1 MDMDKWLKERWIKHK
16 QSLNFQLKHMIA
28 IATQKFI
35 RMSPRKLRVIAREAK
50 KMKPEYAAEVLPML
64 GRMAGVPIQKV
75 VKTAIANAVIKGMDQ
90 GNLSFVEI
98 QIGEGPRLKRFRA
111 GARGQAKP
119 YTRDMAHI
127 RVVLTDDVK
136 GKKSEPKV
144 KEEIVNEVKKS
155 VKTTKKGSK

>member
-1 MDMDKWLKERWIKHK
+1 
-16 QSLNFQLKHMIA
+16 MIA

-50 KMKPEYAAEVLPML
+50 KMKPEYASEVLPML
-64 GRMAGVPIQKV
+64 GRSAGVPIQKV
-75 VKTAIANAVIKGMDQ
+75 VKTAIANAVVKGMDRN
-90 GNLSFVEI
+90 NLSFVEI

-127 RVVLTDDVK
+127 RVIVTDEVK
-136 GKKSEPKV
+136 GKKV
-144 KEEIVNEVKKS
+144 EVKKAE
-155 VKTTKKGSK
+155 VIDAPIIKEKKQKIK